1 MIMRRVVVTGLGA
14 VTPIGNDLA
23 STWEAMCAGRHG
35 ITPIT
40 KFDTEG
46 FKATLAAEVKN
57 FDPSLYME
65 RAELRRNELCTIF
78 GIAAADQA
86 VQDSGIMGHIEPER
100 FGTYFSTGVGGVN
113 VAVTESEKIAKK
125 GPGRVSPYG
134 ITMLMPNDA
143 AGEVSIRFNAQGPS
157 FGIVSAC
164 ASSNHALGEAY
175 RAIAHGYADAII
187 AGGSEAAIIPITV
200 ASFTNC
206 MALTKTNDPDRASI
220 PFDAQRSG
228 FVMGEGA
235 AALILE
241 EYEHAKARGARI
253 YAEFCGY
260 GATSDAHHITAPD
273 PEAKG
278 GSRAIRMAYEQAGVD
293 TDKIYINAHGTST
306 PMNDKIETLAIK
318 KALGEDLAR
327 KVMISSTKSMTG
339 HMLGAA
345 GAVEAVA
352 SVMALYT
359 GVVPPTVGLQEA
371 DPNCDL
377 DYVPNVKR
385 EAEIELALS
394 SSLGFGGHNAC
405 IAFKKVRD

>member
-1 MIMRRVVVTGLGA
+1 MRRVVVTGLGA
-14 VTPIGNDLA
+14 VTPIGNDIA
-23 STWEAMCAGRHG
+23 STWESMCAGKHG

-40 KFDTEG
+40 KFDTTG
-46 FKATLAAEVKN
+46 FKATLAAEVKD
-57 FDPSLYME
+57 FDPLQYME
-65 RAELRRNELCTIF
+65 RSEFRRSEMSTVF
-78 GIAAADQA
+78 AIAAAEQA
-86 VQDSGIMGHIEPER
+86 MKDSDLAGKIDPELL
-100 FGTYFSTGVGGVN
+100 GCYFSTGVGGVS
-113 VAVTESEKIAKK
+113 VAVTESEKLTKK

-134 ITMLMPNDA
+134 ITMLMPNSP
-143 AGEVSIRFNAQGPS
+143 AGEVSIRHNAQGPS

-175 RAIAHGYADAII
+175 RAIAHGYCDAVI
-187 AGGSEAAIIPITV
+187 AGGSEAAIIPVTV
-200 ASFTNC
+200 AAFTSC
-206 MALTKTNDPDRASI
+206 MALTKTEDPDRASI

-228 FVMGEGA
+228 FVMGEGG

-241 EYEHAKARGARI
+241 EYEHAKARGAKI

-278 GSRAIRMAYEQAGVD
+278 GSRAIRMAFEQAGVD

-318 KALGEDLAR
+318 KALGEERAR
-327 KVMISSTKSMTG
+327 KALISSTKSMTG

-352 SVMALYT
+352 AVLALHT
-359 GVVPPTVGLQEA
+359 GIVPPTAGLKEA

-385 EAEIELALS
+385 EADIEVALS

-405 IAFKKVRD
+405 IAFKKYRG

>member
-86 VQDSGIMGHIEPER
+86 VKDSGIMGHIEPER

>member
-1 MIMRRVVVTGLGA
+1 MRRVVVTGLGA

-86 VQDSGIMGHIEPER
+86 VKDSGIMGHIEPER